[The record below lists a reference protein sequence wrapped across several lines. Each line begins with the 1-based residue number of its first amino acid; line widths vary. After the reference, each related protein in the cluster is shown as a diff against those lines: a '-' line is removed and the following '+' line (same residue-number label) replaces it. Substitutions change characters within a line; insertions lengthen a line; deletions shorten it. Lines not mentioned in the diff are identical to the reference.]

1 MSQQL
6 PENSDSQQADISTPQ
21 NVVQGNQNRA
31 VQGNENQGVL
41 GKNNT
46 VVQGNNNTQNIHIT
60 NYYYREDIRVVPIKS
75 AQADDE
81 NLPCPYRGL
90 FHFSPDDAQYFF
102 GREVFIEELFTATKI
117 RNFITVLGASGSGK
131 SSVVLAGLVPKLQQE
146 GHWLFTHFRPSS
158 EPFYALAQ
166 ALIPLYEPEKNATEQ
181 MYQARQLA
189 EYFVNGSVP
198 LKDVFTRI
206 QRNYANHRVLLIAD
220 QFEELYTLCSDEKI
234 RRSFQDTLL
243 AGFQSESNQFPSSY
257 VLVSTMRVDFL
268 GNALAYPP
276 FADVLHNADIKIR
289 SMNRSELSDVI
300 AKPAQKLKVTF
311 QDGLLER
318 ILDDVEDE
326 PGNLP
331 LLEFAL
337 TLLWERRTG
346 KQLTHKS
353 YREIGKVQGALTN
366 YADKKYKE
374 LNYVEQ
380 QQTRQIFIQL
390 VSPGNGAKDTR
401 RLATKEEL
409 GKENWYLVKRLADA
423 RLVVTSQNTLNQ
435 ETVEVV
441 HEALIQNWN
450 EFLQWMTINRD
461 FRNWQ
466 ERLRLSIRQWKEMY
480 EVEGLLLQG
489 FYLKEAN
496 NWKQIRSHE
505 LSIDDL
511 KFISL
516 SHKTAQK
523 QRQLRN
529 LKTYFLGITII
540 PSLILIINTRLRPSI
555 LRVAR
560 QNLTESAISK
570 GERIRDVIAILRAT
584 LLTVSKTTVIPSGS
598 PIQEQEILTQLKQQL
613 PASIECIQLTN
624 LLSHKIVASS
634 CGDKAIGELRLP
646 LSSDGIN
653 VKAIFPPKAGIT
665 GKRNTENQLRL
676 VLSAPVSDSR
686 RNLVYSLSIQSALY
700 QQTINPPGS
709 LTGAM
714 VVIAEDGT
722 ILAHPFT
729 NWVGTNINQ
738 HPNAFQL
745 KSIIKHAIAG
755 QNNSINLFFTQGTEL
770 IAGYTAIAN
779 PLTQQQQ
786 EKWIVLAVTSV
797 DNALFGL
804 EEIKILLFMIVCSLI
819 WIIVTNFIFKK
830 ID

>member
-540 PSLILIINTRLRPSI
+540 PSLIIIINTGLRPSI
-555 LRVAR
+555 LGVAK

-570 GERIRDVIAILRAT
+570 GERIGDAIAILKAN
-584 LLTVSKTTVIPSGS
+584 LLSVSKTTVIPSGS
-598 PIQEQEILTQLKQQL
+598 PIQEQEILTQLRQQL

-624 LLSHKIVASS
+624 LLSQKIVASS
-634 CGDKAIGELRLP
+634 CGDEAIGELTLP
-646 LSSDGIN
+646 LSSNGID

-665 GKRNTENQLRL
+665 GKRNTQNQLQV
-676 VLSAPVSDSR
+676 VLSAPVYNSR
-686 RNLVYSLSIQSALY
+686 RNLIYSLSIQSALS
-700 QQTINPPGS
+700 QQTRNPPGS

-729 NWVGTNINQ
+729 DWVGTNINQ
-738 HPNAFQL
+738 HPYASQL
-745 KSIIKHAIAG
+745 KSIIKNAIAG
-755 QNNSINLFFTQGTEL
+755 RNDSINLSFTDGQEL
-770 IAGYTAIAN
+770 VAGYTAIAN
-779 PLTQQQQ
+779 PLSQQQQ
-786 EKWIVLAVTSV
+786 EKWVVLAVTSV

-804 EEIKILLFMIVCSLI
+804 EEIKLLLFMIVCSLI
-819 WIIVTNFIFKK
+819 WIIVTNLIFKK